1 VGFVELKVLVLV
13 AVAVYVG
20 LAGLVWVA
28 QESLMFYP
36 RPALGPAAAPAGWHL
51 HEVDLATSDGTRIA
65 GVLVRPPVHRA
76 PLVIYFGGNAEEV
89 TAAAANAAQDY
100 GTRALLLVNYRGYG
114 RSQGRPSEKAL
125 VADALELFD
134 WVAGQPGIDPARVC
148 VHGRSLGSSIAVQVA
163 AARPVGCVVLT
174 SPFASALD
182 VAREVYG
189 WLPVAWLMRH
199 PFDSAA
205 HAPKIKAPL
214 LMLVGSADAVIR
226 PHHSERLASLWGGTV
241 EKVMLPGFGHNDVHL
256 DPRYGEA
263 IRAFLDRHQK

>member
-65 GVLVRPPVHRA
+65 GVLVRPPVDRA

-89 TAAAANAAQDY
+89 TAA
-100 GTRALLLVNYRGYG
+100 
-114 RSQGRPSEKAL
+114 SEKAL